1 MVTVRAG
8 SETLRHKGQAQCPRP
23 GGRVKVT
30 VHAAQSLNLC
40 HGSRKMEIIQHFQC
54 KYSFRKVTMEYPLF
68 HIFRSWLS
76 EYEIQIFPFSASFAL
91 APQSHHYQEYY
102 LSLSKYQGT
111 SLGCP
116 ELFLPF
122 YI

>member
-1 MVTVRAG
+1 MVTVGAG
-8 SETLRHKGQAQCPRP
+8 SETLRHKGQVPEAGWSCESDRAR
-23 GGRVKVT
+23 GAIRAT
-30 VHAAQSLNLC
+30 IDLNL
-40 HGSRKMEIIQHFQC
+40 SRKMEIIQHFQC

-68 HIFRSWLS
+68 YIFGSWLS
-76 EYEIQIFPFSASFAL
+76 EYEVQIFPFSASFAL